1 METIRE
7 ISAMQAYIA
16 AQRVAHKRIGF
27 VPTMGALH
35 EGHLSLVLRAKSEC
49 DIVVVSIF
57 VNPTQ
62 FNNPDD
68 FAKYPIT
75 PEADSQMLADTG
87 CDVIFM
93 PAGTEVYAAD
103 YVAPDFNLGIYDR
116 IMEGAF
122 RPGHFKGVVQV
133 VYRLF
138 DLVKP
143 DKAYFGLKDYQQ
155 VAVIRNMTLHFNLPI
170 DIVACPTVREKDGL
184 ALSSRNLRLN
194 DEQRNDALFIYHS
207 LMRAKSLQANLSP
220 DELKQLMKEEY
231 SHSPLELEYFEII
244 HPESFEILHDSWT
257 IGAVACVVAYI
268 GGVRLID
275 NMVIAD

>member
-7 ISAMQAYIA
+7 NSALQAYIA
-16 AQRVAHKRIGF
+16 AQRAANKRIGF

-35 EGHLSLVLRAKSEC
+35 AGHLSLVQRAKSEC

-62 FNNPDD
+62 FNNADD

-75 PEADSQMLADTG
+75 PEADSRMLADTG
-87 CDVIFM
+87 CDIIFM
-93 PAGTEVYAAD
+93 PAAGEVYTTD

-170 DIVACPTVREKDGL
+170 EIVACPTVREKDGL

-194 DEQRNDALFIYHS
+194 DEQRKDALFIYHS
-207 LMRAKSLQANLSP
+207 LMRAKSLQTNLSP
-220 DELKQLMKEEY
+220 DELKELMKDEY
-231 SHSPLELEYFEII
+231 SRSPLELEYFEII
-244 HPESFEILHDSWT
+244 HPESFEVLHSSWT
-257 IGAVACVVAYI
+257 KGAVACVVAYI

-275 NMVIAD
+275 NMVVAD